1 MCNAAVWPC
10 EGKTNSA
17 LLYQY
22 AESFYMFISLQ
33 GNKMMLARVN
43 IWNAKVSYRKTTEK
57 MKK

>member
-22 AESFYMFISLQ
+22 AESFYMFIPLQ
-33 GNKMMLARVN
+33 GNKTMLTRVN
-43 IWNAKVSYRKTTEK
+43 NWNAKVSYRKTIGK